1 MSDSPTDIEVAR
13 ADTKQSPADDRGQD
27 QTRAPNDSESDSGH
41 KDAEKDKAKEA
52 ERNRR
57 RPVVI
62 AVGILVVVLLAAGGL
77 YYWLSTR
84 NLESTDDAYTDGH
97 AIAIAP
103 QVSGIVVSLD
113 VTDPTAA
120 RAAVAAALS
129 VSTDVDGLVDF
140 SETPMAK
147 MLVAHGG

>member
-1 MSDSPTDIEVAR
+1 MSQVWLLTGS
-13 ADTKQSPADDRGQD
+13 SRGLG
-27 QTRAPNDSESDSGH
+27 RELA
-41 KDAEKDKAKEA
+41 KA
-52 ERNRR
+52 
-57 RPVVI
+57 V
-62 AVGILVVVLLAAGGL
+62 LAAGHRLVGTACRSEDL
-77 YYWLSTR
+77 GEL
-84 NLESTDDAYTDGH
+84 
-97 AIAIAP
+97 
-103 QVSGIVVSLD
+103 VSQYGDLVRAVSLD